1 MWEKKSSSE
10 VLMERTV
17 GTLTIPYEN
26 AVANLNWIKII
37 GVGSCNVGKTSLIKH
52 FCESKFTSN
61 YQPTVGVDYGFKV
74 ENINGCDVRVNIW
87 DFSGSTD
94 YLEVRNELYSKT
106 NGIFLVFDVTNA
118 TTFDSLDQWLR
129 EITQYSSN
137 SAQIFIVGN
146 KEDKDKFC
154 EGLKDAIANIPQKE
168 HMVILGDLNARLGSD
183 HAILPWAFWNRQD
196 VCVSYYFMNLW
207 YRQ

>member
-1 MWEKKSSSE
+1 
-10 VLMERTV
+10 MERTV

-146 KEDKDKFC
+146 KEDKVKFY

-183 HAILPWAFWNRQD
+183 HAILPSAFWNRQD